1 MKHLLLLFF
10 IVVGF
15 NCIGQSIVQEE
26 PQFDVKPK
34 FNYIIVWRTWEHY
47 FRQQGDV
54 SSPDSRWRIECV
66 GFDTQKELI
75 DWINVSNSDGWG
87 NRSEHQDKYTRITEN
102 QFIMAYDFV
111 NAKKLTIT
119 FKTVNKSLPKRIEVS
134 EEKWTETTAEIK
146 N

>member
-10 IVVGF
+10 IAVGF

-47 FRQQGDV
+47 FTQQQDG
-54 SSPDSRWRIECV
+54 SGLGSRWRIDCA
-66 GFDTQKELI
+66 GFSTEKELL
-75 DWINVSNSDGWG
+75 DWINGGSNEIEIQGQHYNKSTII
-87 NRSEHQDKYTRITEN
+87 SEN